1 MNTIQDKI
9 DSNTLSSS
17 DQPYLNLVDQFI
29 TKGMLFLEYK
39 IKFSKFTHPW
49 SPTLAVAIVSVS
61 IFKVHLSSV
70 KNKVCKTTLIDRLHK
85 QILSYDIPHPPSKL
99 ETNYKKNIINKLKQ
113 TSKNFAL
120 IKKLQ

>member
-1 MNTIQDKI
+1 
-9 DSNTLSSS
+9 
-17 DQPYLNLVDQFI
+17 
-29 TKGMLFLEYK
+29 MLFLEYK

-99 ETNYKKNIINKLKQ
+99 ETSYKKHIINKLKQ
-113 TSKNFAL
+113 ASKNLAL
-120 IKKLQ
+120 IKKTATKLCHEHLHVRVKEVGLVGNDDLSYYIC